1 MAVLLAKGGARQS
14 LPCHGVKVKADRSA
28 LVHAMR
34 ARDRRLTLPLQQSTA
49 CGIQPQEPNMT
60 TSPSPLAPQRRSL
73 AGTLSV
79 AGLAI
84 VAAAVLAACQ
94 PAVPDAQASPTAAP
108 EAPSVPIAR
117 VRAVTTDAGP
127 TQVAR
132 VEASE
137 RVELRARVS
146 GPIDAVLFRE
156 GDVVRAGQPLFQIDP
171 KPYDAAVARA
181 RAEVQLARARETLTA
196 AEAERARQLHAD
208 RAIAVEEMERR
219 TAAHAEAQARRA
231 AAEAA
236 LQTAQLER
244 DFTLVRAPIDG
255 RIGRA
260 LVTAGNF
267 VSAGSN
273 ATVLATLV
281 SVAPLHVHI
290 DVADRSL
297 LQRLAENRGAKG
309 WKARILDA
317 DGQRELVRAPIDFTN
332 HSVDA
337 ATGTVRVRAR
347 VDAAVPG
354 LMPGQYVR
362 AQLATGTAQSV
373 LLVPDQAIGTDQG
386 RRFVLVVDDAGQ
398 VEYRPVGVGAVQ
410 GTDRIVTDGLK
421 AGEQVIVS
429 GLMRVRPGMAVKPQ
443 PSDAPAAQAQG
454 RVQGGAEPEPDRS

>member
-1 MAVLLAKGGARQS
+1 
-14 LPCHGVKVKADRSA
+14 
-28 LVHAMR
+28 
-34 ARDRRLTLPLQQSTA
+34 
-49 CGIQPQEPNMT
+49 MT
-60 TSPSPLAPQRRSL
+60 ISPSPHAPKRRSL

-84 VAAAVLAACQ
+84 VAAAVLVACQ
-94 PAVPDAQASPTAAP
+94 PALPDAQATPAAAP

-117 VRAVTTDAGP
+117 VRSLTTDAGP

-132 VEASE
+132 VEASQ
-137 RVELRARVS
+137 RVELQARVA

-156 GDVVRAGQPLFQIDP
+156 GDVVRVGQPLFQIDP

-181 RAEVQLARARETLTA
+181 RAELQLARARENLAA

-260 LVTAGNF
+260 LVTVGNF

-273 ATVLATLV
+273 ATALATLV

-290 DVADRSL
+290 DVADRNV
-297 LQRLAENRGAKG
+297 LQQLAENRGAKG

-317 DGQRELVRAPIDFTN
+317 DGQRVLAQAPIDFTN
-332 HSVDA
+332 HSIDA
-337 ATGTVRVRAR
+337 ATGTVRLRAR

-362 AQLATGTAQSV
+362 AQLATGTAQPV
-373 LLVPDQAIGTDQG
+373 LLVPDKAIGTDQG
-386 RRFVLVVDDAGQ
+386 RRFVLVVNEAGL
-398 VEYRPVGVGAVQ
+398 VEYRPVGVGSAQ

-429 GLMRVRPGMAVKPQ
+429 GLMRVRPGMTVKPQ
-443 PSDAPAAQAQG
+443 QADTPAAQAQG
-454 RVQGGAEPEPDRS
+454 QVRNGAGPEPDRS